1 MMQDEGEIENNSLGG
16 VATSVSEP
24 RRSSR
29 NTRLVV
35 PLLITAIVM
44 LFGMSVFQVLKRL
57 LLPNMSLAQS
67 NVITVLFSCMVAT
80 IAAYFILRNRQALLE
95 QTLKEIAERKRAEA
109 EIKALNKNLEYH
121 VTQLEIANK
130 ELESFSYSVSH
141 DLRAPLRHISGYVEL
156 LLKNASSALDEK
168 SLRYLTTISE
178 SAKRMGL
185 LIDDLLTFSRIGRV
199 EMQKTEFSL
208 EQLVEEVVD
217 DLEHETNG
225 REIIWERGPLPDVYG
240 DRSLMKLVFLN
251 LIANAIKFTSP
262 RKQAKIEI
270 GTVPEGADETVV
282 FVRDNGVGFNM
293 KYADKLFGVFQR
305 LHAADQF
312 EGTGIGLANV
322 QRIIHRHG
330 GKTWAEGEVDK
341 GAAFYVSIPKKSRG
355 NEWSL
360 N

>member
-1 MMQDEGEIENNSLGG
+1 MQDEGEIENK
-16 VATSVSEP
+16 SVSETVTSP
-24 RRSSR
+24 REAVHSSQ
-29 NTRLVV
+29 NSRLVV

-44 LFGMSVFQVLKRL
+44 LFGMIVFQVLKRL
-57 LLPNMSLAQS
+57 LLPGISLVQS
-67 NVITVLFSCMVAT
+67 NVITVLFSGVVAT
-80 IAAYFILRNRQALLE
+80 VVAYFVLRNRQVLLE

-109 EIKALNKNLEYH
+109 EIKALNKDLQYH
-121 VTQLEIANK
+121 VLQLESANK

-156 LLKNASSALDEK
+156 LLKNASSSLDEK

-199 EMQKTEFSL
+199 EMQETVFSL
-208 EQLVEEVVD
+208 ERLVGEVVD
-217 DLEHETNG
+217 ELEHETNG

-251 LIANAIKFTSP
+251 LIANAIKFTGP
-262 RKQAKIEI
+262 RKQTRIQI
-270 GTVPEGADETVV
+270 GTTPGGDDETVV
-282 FVRDNGVGFNM
+282 FIRDNGVGFNM

-305 LHAADQF
+305 LHDADQF

-330 GKTWAEGEVDK
+330 GKTWAEGLVDG
-341 GAAFYVSIPKKSRG
+341 GATFYVSIPKTIKG
-355 NEWSL
+355 E
-360 N
+360 

>member
-1 MMQDEGEIENNSLGG
+1 MQDEGEIGNNSLSGL
-16 VATSVSEP
+16 ATSVSDP
-24 RRSSR
+24 QRLSQ

-35 PLLITAIVM
+35 PLLMTAIVM
-44 LFGMSVFQVLKRL
+44 LFGMSVYQVLKHL
-57 LLPNMSLAQS
+57 LLPNMSLAES
-67 NVITVLFSCMVAT
+67 NIITVLFSSVVAT
-80 IAAYFILRNRQALLE
+80 TGAYFVLRNRQFLLE

-109 EIKALNKNLEYH
+109 EIKALNKDLEFH
-121 VTQLEIANK
+121 VIQLESANK

-199 EMQKTEFSL
+199 EMQKTVFSL
-208 EQLVEEVVD
+208 EQLVEEVVG

-225 REIIWERGPLPDVYG
+225 REIVWERGPLPDVYG

-251 LIANAIKFTSP
+251 LIANAIKFTAP
-262 RKQAKIEI
+262 RKQAKIQI
-270 GTVPEGADETVV
+270 GTASGGDDETVV
-282 FVRDNGVGFNM
+282 FVRDNGVGFNI

-330 GKTWAEGEVDK
+330 GKTWAEGEVDG
-341 GAAFYVSIPKKSRG
+341 GAAFYVSIPKDNQG
-355 NEWSL
+355 GTNGY
-360 N
+360 

>member
-1 MMQDEGEIENNSLGG
+1 MQDEGEIENNSLSGL
-16 VATSVSEP
+16 ATSVPDPQRLSQ
-24 RRSSR
+24 

-35 PLLITAIVM
+35 PLLMTAIVM
-44 LFGMSVFQVLKRL
+44 LFGMSVYQVLKHL
-57 LLPNMSLAQS
+57 LLPNMSLAES
-67 NVITVLFSCMVAT
+67 NIITVLFSSVVAT
-80 IAAYFILRNRQALLE
+80 TGAYFVLRNRQFLLE

-109 EIKALNKNLEYH
+109 EIKALNKDLEFH
-121 VTQLEIANK
+121 VIQLESANK

-199 EMQKTEFSL
+199 EMQKTVFSL
-208 EQLVEEVVD
+208 EQLVEEVVG

-225 REIIWERGPLPDVYG
+225 REIVWERGPLPDVYG

-251 LIANAIKFTSP
+251 LIANAIKFTAP
-262 RKQAKIEI
+262 RKQAKIQI
-270 GTVPEGADETVV
+270 GTASGGDDETVV

-330 GKTWAEGEVDK
+330 GKTWAEGEVDG
-341 GAAFYVSIPKKSRG
+341 GAAFYVSIPKDNQG
-355 NEWSL
+355 GTNGY
-360 N
+360 